1 VRPLRLL
8 VPLIAA
14 VLVLPLV
21 FVPADAEA
29 QSLAEIQDALREAA
43 AERREVEQRLAAAA
57 AELDQLEVEIARLET
72 EHAALTAEA
81 GELEAE
87 LGELSEVIAFRVRET
102 FMHGSNLD
110 PIAVFLAS
118 DDPGAALSR
127 AQTVQR
133 LVSGDQVQTDQVAAS
148 RSRLDA
154 VTARVA
160 EQGAQL
166 DAARERQQQVTEQ
179 LTADLERAQQL
190 EAQLTRA
197 EREERDRLERER
209 LERERRER
217 ERQER
222 ERQER
227 ERLERERQERQE
239 RERQQAA
246 RREADRS
253 TASSS
258 SSSGSSEGSSGG
270 SSGSSGSSSASSAPA
285 SSAPAPSSGGKACP
299 LDQPRHFTDTWGAPR
314 SGGRSHRGTDILGPY
329 GIPVRAITSG
339 TWAIQKPGPSA
350 GLWAILRGDDG
361 NQYWYMHLQSHT
373 VANGA
378 KVSAGQQVGTN
389 GDTGNARGTPHIHFE
404 LHPGGGSAVNPYR
417 MLKSVCG

>member
-8 VPLIAA
+8 APMIAA
-14 VLVLPLV
+14 LLVTPLV

-43 AERREVEQRLAAAA
+43 AERREVEQRLAGAAA
-57 AELDQLEVEIARLET
+57 ALDQLEVEIAELET
-72 EHAALTAEA
+72 EHTALTAEA

-190 EAQLTRA
+190 EAQLTQA

-227 ERLERERQERQE
+227 ERQERERQE

-253 TASSS
+253 AASSS

-285 SSAPAPSSGGKACP
+285 PASGGKACP

-417 MLKSVCG
+417 LLKSVCG